1 MNILKV
7 VTSKSLT
14 RNTCQSTKGT
24 TIDTNTKPTGKTT
37 LVSFESDHTVLT
49 NFIVTGV
56 ASSFIQEAVL
66 GGDAPENVVNKVL
79 ETGAT
84 VLQNANSRVTV
95 DSISSEI
102 QRIIDRLSYVSTT
115 EYGQILN
122 QHKAGLQEAMAQF
135 LDPTRQTSVQNQVNE
150 LIKQNGVSSQQAIQS
165 LLNDQNGPLAGVRTA
180 IEDKINLVEKKQ
192 IDILKDLSAISAR
205 LQMDEALAN
214 AKGKLTSKG
223 VEHELSV
230 LNIVERFSAP
240 LKDLVVDTSK
250 VVGLDGTQKGDCVVQ
265 LNPDETNGANV
276 SFVVESKDKKMTLT
290 AALEELD
297 ACKDNRGTTSGV
309 LVFAHTDQMPTNGV
323 SFRLYSGNRI
333 LVARNAETNNLEME
347 VACNLARGLALSASK
362 SAKDAPDDVQVKAAI
377 EKLAAIIDQARAIEK
392 GVSLAR
398 KGIDQI
404 EGSYTDLRKDALSI
418 VNEIHSLL

>member
-1 MNILKV
+1 M
-7 VTSKSLT
+7 
-14 RNTCQSTKGT
+14 KGNK
-24 TIDTNTKPTGKTT
+24 IDTETKKNGNKALIT
-37 LVSFESDHTVLT
+37 FESDHAVLS
-49 NFIVTGV
+49 NIIVTGI
-56 ASSFIQEAVL
+56 ANTFIQESVL
-66 GGDAPENVVNKVL
+66 NGDSPENVVTKVL

-84 VLQNANSRVTV
+84 VLQNSSSRISV

-102 QRIIDRLSYVSTT
+102 QRIIDRLNYVSTT
-115 EYGQILN
+115 EYGQILS

-135 LDPTRQTSVQNQVNE
+135 LDPSRQSSVQSQVNE
-150 LIKQNGVSSQQAIQS
+150 LIKQNGVSSQQAIQA
-165 LLNDQNGPLAGVRTA
+165 LMNDQNGPLAGVRTS

-192 IDILKDLSAISAR
+192 VDILKDLSAISAR
-205 LQMDEALAN
+205 LQMDEALAE

-223 VEHELSV
+223 FDHELSV
-230 LNIVERFSAP
+230 LNIVEKFSAP

-250 VVGLDGTQKGDCVVQ
+250 VTGLDGNNKGDCLVQ
-265 LNPDETNGANV
+265 LNPDETNGSNV
-276 SFVVESKDKKMTLT
+276 SYVVESKEKKMTLT

-297 ACKDNRGTTSGV
+297 SCKDNRGTTSGV

-347 VACNLARGLALSASK
+347 VACNLARGLALAGNK
-362 SAKDAPDDVQVKAAI
+362 SAKDSPDDVQVKAAI
-377 EKLAAIIDQARAIEK
+377 EKLAAVIDQARAIEK
-392 GVSLAR
+392 GVSVAR

-404 EGSYTDLRKDALSI
+404 EGSYMDLRKNALNI

>member
-1 MNILKV
+1 M
-7 VTSKSLT
+7 
-14 RNTCQSTKGT
+14 
-24 TIDTNTKPTGKTT
+24 
-37 LVSFESDHTVLT
+37 
-49 NFIVTGV
+49 
-56 ASSFIQEAVL
+56 
-66 GGDAPENVVNKVL
+66 
-79 ETGAT
+79 
-84 VLQNANSRVTV
+84 LQNANSRVTV
-95 DSISSEI
+95 DSIGSEI

-135 LDPTRQTSVQNQVNE
+135 LDPTRQSSVQNQVNE

-165 LLNDQNGPLAGVRTA
+165 LLNDQNGPLASVRTA

-362 SAKDAPDDVQVKAAI
+362 SAKDAPDDVQVRAAI
-377 EKLAAIIDQARAIEK
+377 EKLAAVIDQARAIEK

-404 EGSYTDLRKDALSI
+404 ESSYSDLRKDALSI

>member
-1 MNILKV
+1 M
-7 VTSKSLT
+7 
-14 RNTCQSTKGT
+14 KGNK
-24 TIDTNTKPTGKTT
+24 IDTETKKNGNKALIT
-37 LVSFESDHTVLT
+37 FESDHAVLS
-49 NFIVTGV
+49 NIIVTGI
-56 ASSFIQEAVL
+56 ANTFIQESVL
-66 GGDAPENVVNKVL
+66 NGDSPENVVTKVL

-84 VLQNANSRVTV
+84 VLQNSSSRISV

-102 QRIIDRLSYVSTT
+102 QRIIDRLNYVSTT
-115 EYGQILN
+115 EYGQILS

-135 LDPTRQTSVQNQVNE
+135 LDPSRQSSVQSQVNE
-150 LIKQNGVSSQQAIQS
+150 LIKQNGVSSQQAIQA
-165 LLNDQNGPLAGVRTA
+165 LMNDQNGPLAGVRTS

-192 IDILKDLSAISAR
+192 VDILKDLSAISAR
-205 LQMDEALAN
+205 LQMDEALAE

-223 VEHELSV
+223 FDHELSV
-230 LNIVERFSAP
+230 LNIVEKFSAP

-250 VVGLDGTQKGDCVVQ
+250 VTGLDGNNKGDCLVQ
-265 LNPDETNGANV
+265 LNPDETNGSNV
-276 SFVVESKDKKMTLT
+276 SYVVESKDKKMTLT

-297 ACKDNRGTTSGV
+297 SCKDNRGTTSGV

-347 VACNLARGLALSASK
+347 VACNLARGLALAGNK
-362 SAKDAPDDVQVKAAI
+362 SAKDSQDDVQVKAAI
-377 EKLAAIIDQARAIEK
+377 EKLAAVIDQARAIEK
-392 GVSLAR
+392 GVSVAR

-404 EGSYTDLRKDALSI
+404 EGSYMDLRKNALNI

>member
-1 MNILKV
+1 M
-7 VTSKSLT
+7 
-14 RNTCQSTKGT
+14 KGNK
-24 TIDTNTKPTGKTT
+24 IDTETKKNGNKALIT
-37 LVSFESDHTVLT
+37 FESDHAVLS
-49 NFIVTGV
+49 NIIVTGI
-56 ASSFIQEAVL
+56 ANTFIQESVL
-66 GGDAPENVVNKVL
+66 NGDSPENVVTKVL

-84 VLQNANSRVTV
+84 VLQNSSSRISV

-102 QRIIDRLSYVSTT
+102 QRIIDRLNYVSTT
-115 EYGQILN
+115 EYGQILS

-135 LDPTRQTSVQNQVNE
+135 LDPSRQSSVQSQVNE
-150 LIKQNGVSSQQAIQS
+150 LIKQNGVSSQQAIQA
-165 LLNDQNGPLAGVRTA
+165 LMNDQNGPLAGVRTS

-192 IDILKDLSAISAR
+192 VDILKDLSAISAR
-205 LQMDEALAN
+205 LQMDEALAE

-223 VEHELSV
+223 FDHELSV
-230 LNIVERFSAP
+230 LNIVEKFSAP

-250 VVGLDGTQKGDCVVQ
+250 VTGLDGNNKGDCLVQ
-265 LNPDETNGANV
+265 LNPDETNGSNV
-276 SFVVESKDKKMTLT
+276 SYVVESKDKKMTLT

-297 ACKDNRGTTSGV
+297 SCKDNRGTTSGV

-347 VACNLARGLALSASK
+347 VACNLARGLALAGNK
-362 SAKDAPDDVQVKAAI
+362 SAKDSPDDVQVKAAI
-377 EKLAAIIDQARAIEK
+377 EKLAAVIDQARAIEK
-392 GVSLAR
+392 GVSVAR

-404 EGSYTDLRKDALSI
+404 EGSYMDLRKNALNI

>member
-1 MNILKV
+1 VNILKV
-7 VTSKSLT
+7 VISKTLT
-14 RNTCQSTKGT
+14 RITCHPTKGN
-24 TIDTNTKPTGKTT
+24 TIDTNTKPTGKTP
-37 LVSFESDHTVLT
+37 LVSFESDHAVLT
-49 NFIVTGV
+49 NFIVTGI
-56 ASSFIQEAVL
+56 ANSFIQEAVL
-66 GGDAPENVVNKVL
+66 NGDTPENVVNKVL

-135 LDPTRQTSVQNQVNE
+135 LDPARQSSVQNQVNE

-180 IEDKINLVEKKQ
+180 IENKINLVEKKQ
-192 IDILKDLSAISAR
+192 VDILKDLSAISAR
-205 LQMDEALAN
+205 LQMDEALAD

-223 VEHELSV
+223 IEHELSV
-230 LNIVERFSAP
+230 LNIVEKFSAP

-276 SFVVESKDKKMTLT
+276 SYVVESKDKKMTLM

-297 ACKDNRGTTSGV
+297 SCKAEIQKLRKVVFQLEKDRERLGNEVSDNRTKFLAS
-309 LVFAHTDQMPTNGV
+309 
-323 SFRLYSGNRI
+323 
-333 LVARNAETNNLEME
+333 AEE
-347 VACNLARGLALSASK
+347 V
-362 SAKDAPDDVQVKAAI
+362 
-377 EKLAAIIDQARAIEK
+377 
-392 GVSLAR
+392 
-398 KGIDQI
+398 
-404 EGSYTDLRKDALSI
+404 
-418 VNEIHSLL
+418 